1 MNLVELLEG
10 SVTRYGDKVAMQ
22 YKYGGEWQSLTYQQ
36 LWQHISEFAA
46 GLAAQGVK
54 PGDKVA
60 ILSENCPEW
69 VIADFAILGLGAV
82 TVPIYPTVPA
92 DQIGFILQNADVTM
106 AIVENA
112 EQLQKVEQVWPE
124 QLMRAIV
131 ISGRVSAVDRTVLS
145 FSDVLQNGRALNTPG
160 KPSALSNFRNIPDD
174 SLATIVHTS
183 GTSGLPKGVM
193 LSHRNIVTNVKAALQ
208 VLPVEATD
216 LTLSYLPLSHIFE
229 RTVEEFA
236 LLSTGATVCYSEGI
250 DKIQENLVEICPTIL
265 ISVPRLLEKV
275 YSKVQGQLEDAPKAI
290 KGILNKGIQGERNTG
305 MAYRL
310 VDRLVFKKL
319 RAGLGG
325 RVRAVVSGGAGLSGE
340 IARFYTKAGIPVYEG
355 YGMTEAAPVIAANPF
370 GQSRPGT
377 VGRAVPG
384 VEVRTAED
392 GELLVRGPNVMMGY
406 YKQDDE
412 TKKTISEDGWLH
424 TGDIAEIEP
433 DGYIRIVDR
442 KKNILVLATGK
453 NVAPFPIEN
462 AISLSPYISEAILV
476 GDGLKY
482 VSALIVPDFEALKP
496 MAESLGLGGDTATWV
511 VRPEIRSLMQREVVK
526 AVGKFAPFEQPKR
539 IALLPHELTVEG
551 GDITPSL
558 KVKMKVIRQK
568 YGHVIEAMYKG
579 QDFIPVELTN
589 DSNEDAPAMPSAIVT
604 PDTPKAP
611 ETGVTPVTAGAA
623 SVAAAIMAG
632 TVAATSAES
641 RLVNRSVPDG
651 AITPSQFRAQMYGTE
666 STTASGNKGTSNR
679 KGQRKLARTKNA
691 PATGTTVTAAEANS
705 LATPK
710 PRRSGFKLIIALI
723 IAAIVGSGAAFL
735 HGKLKIPAT
744 ANLNGEIASINKK
757 NDSISKVNQQ
767 IVNTMQKVN
776 QTAGLTGQIGS
787 NLKNLQGGISNQG
800 NLLSGLDQLSSEQ
813 VQLSR
818 QLNGLSQ
825 TLVTSLSG
833 VDQSAVSE
841 HRSVASMAQTAN
853 QLSNTA
859 AQMLASN
866 QQSAVKLAQ
875 ARAEADQVAREM
887 P

>member
-1 MNLVELLEG
+1 MNLVGLLEG
-10 SVTRYGDKVAMQ
+10 SVRQYGDKAAMQ

-36 LWQHISEFAA
+36 LWRQISEFAA

-69 VIADFAILGLGAV
+69 VITDFAILGLGAV
-82 TVPIYPTVPA
+82 TVPVYPTVPA
-92 DQIGFILQNADVTM
+92 DQVGFILRNADVTI

-112 EQLQKVEQVWPE
+112 EQLQKIEQVWPE
-124 QLMRAIV
+124 QLLRAIV
-131 ISGRVSAVDRTVLS
+131 IDGRVSAVDRTVLS
-145 FSDVLQNGRALNTPG
+145 FADVLQNGRALSTPG

-250 DKIQENLVEICPTIL
+250 DKIQENLAEICPTIL

-275 YSKVQGQLEDAPKAI
+275 YSKVQAQIEDAPKAI
-290 KGILNKGIQGERNTG
+290 KGILNKGIQGERNSG

-319 RAGLGG
+319 RVGLGG
-325 RVRAVVSGGAGLSGE
+325 RVRAVVSGGAGLSGD

-355 YGMTEAAPVIAANPF
+355 YGMTETAPVIAANPF

-406 YKQDDE
+406 YKQADE
-412 TKKTISEDGWLH
+412 TKKTVSEDGWLH

-482 VSALIVPDFEALKP
+482 VSALIVPDFEALQP
-496 MAESLGLGGDTATWV
+496 MATSLGLSENTATWITQ
-511 VRPEIRSLMQREVVK
+511 PEIGTLMQREVAK

-539 IALLPHELTVEG
+539 MALLPHALTVEG

-568 YGHVIEAMYKG
+568 YGHVIEAMYTG
-579 QDFIPVELTN
+579 QDFIPVELTGA
-589 DSNEDAPAMPSAIVT
+589 NEEGASEMPSAL
-604 PDTPKAP
+604 
-611 ETGVTPVTAGAA
+611 
-623 SVAAAIMAG
+623 
-632 TVAATSAES
+632 VAATSAES
-641 RLVNRSVPDG
+641 GLVNRSIPDG
-651 AITPSQFRAQMYGTE
+651 AITPSQFRAQMYGKE
-666 STTASGNKGTSNR
+666 NTAPSDLNGKRRGPHR
-679 KGQRKLARTKNA
+679 GQRNLAKAKNA
-691 PATGTTVTAAEANS
+691 PAPGTAVPTAEASS
-705 LATPK
+705 LASPK
-710 PRRSGFKLIIALI
+710 PRRSGFKLIIALV
-723 IAAIVGSGAAFL
+723 IAAIVGSGAALL
-735 HGKLKIPAT
+735 HGKLKIPAS
-744 ANLNGEIASINKK
+744 ANLNGEIASINTK

-825 TLVTSLSG
+825 TLVASLSA

-859 AQMLASN
+859 AQMLTSN